1 MGAALKKTD
10 DSFKTQTNVFD
21 FLTFKNTGNTT
32 QEQITSDDII
42 EKIISSPDFEDYLQ
56 QLIEG
61 SVYTYLAENISTD
74 MNKIEDPFD
83 AIYIADLKP
92 DQVKLSNDNLL
103 LNLSGKI
110 LDKSDEIFID
120 DGLDD

>member
-42 EKIISSPDFEDYLQ
+42 EKIISNPDFEDYLQ